1 MGSSVKSIIGT
12 AAPAI
17 GTALGGPIGG
27 AIGSAVG
34 GAIAGRQYSKQAGET
49 AAQYNARMQQLGRQG
64 FFRPVGVSTL
74 YGQSKFEID
83 PSTGALKSAGYTA
96 SPEVI
101 AQQQRFSSL
110 MGGGLTAAERA
121 SGYLPQ
127 FEQAAQRSL
136 QLGQQFLPS
145 STTGQITPAEQEY
158 LSTLQTLGR
167 DLTSDLSTAPS
178 ADVLQQQARLR
189 GFAEQLEPTT
199 GAQLTQAEQD
209 YLARTGGAAED
220 ILGGMST
227 QAASDVARQQQRLEG
242 LAGQVTP
249 TSYDPTAAAQ
259 SYYEEQQ
266 ALLDPSRRR
275 QEQRLAAGVFGR
287 GRGGLS
293 VGAEGQ
299 PELFAL
305 GQSYAEQDARLAA
318 EARQRA
324 RQELQQDIGLGTQL
338 GSQALTTGQAGR
350 QEQLGLTSSGLG
362 YLQQQPT
369 AEETA
374 RQRMIQNILTSAQLG
389 GQGIQTGQAGQQFK
403 TAQALQGIG
412 LLGQATT
419 PEEAARQRMLQNIG
433 TGAGLYTQGA
443 GLFGTGYGL
452 QQAALSP
459 FQTQFGLAG
468 QLEETAQSP
477 MQIGAALGA
486 KTSQFGGV
494 AGQILQG
501 GQTAAAN
508 LQSQAAQAKAAQL
521 AGMGQG
527 IAGLGQQYYQQQQYN
542 DWLNR
547 AYPQTPPPTTATQP
561 SYVGPNPYTGS
572 YNIN

>member
-1 MGSSVKSIIGT
+1 MGSLVKT
-12 AAPAI
+12 AV
-17 GTALGGPIGG
+17 GALGGAGPAAMIGG
-27 AIGSAVG
+27 QVIGGLLGSR
-34 GAIAGRQYSKQAGET
+34 GASKQAAAMGQQA
-49 AAQYNARMQQLGRQG
+49 AAQVEAARIAAEEAR
-64 FFRPVGVSTL
+64 FRPVGITTRFGSATP
-74 YGQSKFEID
+74 QF
-83 PSTGALKSAGYTA
+83 TGGRLSGYDYQA
-96 SPEVI
+96 SPELSALQDQLSRI
-101 AQQQRFSSL
+101 YGSSL
-110 MGGGLTAAERA
+110 GQAERVTGLQPQLEAAGQGLFGLGSQFIPTGTTPELTA
-121 SGYLPQ
+121 S
-127 FEQAAQRSL
+127 
-136 QLGQQFLPS
+136 
-145 STTGQITPAEQEY
+145 EQEY
-158 LSTLQTLGR
+158 LQSVRGLGR
-167 DLTSDLSTAPS
+167 GLTTDLSATPS
-178 ADVLQQQARLR
+178 EDVLEQQARLR
-189 GFAEQLEPTT
+189 GFAGQLAPTST
-199 GAQLTQAEQD
+199 TPELTTAEQQ
-209 YLARTGGAAED
+209 YLSRVGRAGED

-227 QAASDVARQQQRLEG
+227 QSASDVARQQQRLEG

-338 GSQALTTGQAGR
+338 GSQALTAGQAGR

-508 LQSQAAQAKAAQL
+508 LQSQAAQARAAQG
-521 AGMGQG
+521 AGMAQG

-547 AYPQTPPPTTATQP
+547 AYPRTPAPIESRPVGGTTTIQQNTIP
-561 SYVGPNPYTGS
+561 IWGG
-572 YNIN
+572 

>member
-1 MGSSVKSIIGT
+1 MGSLVKT
-12 AAPAI
+12 AV
-17 GTALGGPIGG
+17 GALGGAGPAAMIGG
-27 AIGSAVG
+27 QVIGGLLGSR
-34 GAIAGRQYSKQAGET
+34 GASKQAAAMGQQA
-49 AAQYNARMQQLGRQG
+49 AAQVEAARIAAEEAR
-64 FFRPVGVSTL
+64 FRPVGITTRFGSATP
-74 YGQSKFEID
+74 QF
-83 PSTGALKSAGYTA
+83 TGGRLSGYDYQA
-96 SPEVI
+96 SPELSALQDQLSRI
-101 AQQQRFSSL
+101 YGSSL
-110 MGGGLTAAERA
+110 GQAERVTGLQPQLEAAGQGLFGLGSQFIPTGTTPELTA
-121 SGYLPQ
+121 S
-127 FEQAAQRSL
+127 
-136 QLGQQFLPS
+136 
-145 STTGQITPAEQEY
+145 EQEY
-158 LSTLQTLGR
+158 LQSVRGLGR
-167 DLTSDLSTAPS
+167 GLTTDLSATPS
-178 ADVLQQQARLR
+178 EDVLEQQARLR
-189 GFAEQLEPTT
+189 GFAEQLAPTST
-199 GAQLTQAEQD
+199 TPELTTAEQQ
-209 YLARTGGAAED
+209 YLSRVGRAGED
-220 ILGGMST
+220 ILGGIST

-508 LQSQAAQAKAAQL
+508 LQSQAAQARAAQG
-521 AGMGQG
+521 AGMAQG

-547 AYPQTPPPTTATQP
+547 AYPRTPAPIESRPVGGTTTIQQNTIP
-561 SYVGPNPYTGS
+561 IWGG
-572 YNIN
+572 

>member
-1 MGSSVKSIIGT
+1 MPDAT
-12 AAPAI
+12 AAV
-17 GTALGGPIGG
+17 IGG
-27 AIGSAVG
+27 SQVIGGIMGNRA
-34 GAIAGRQYSKQAGET
+34 ASKQAAAMGQQA
-49 AAQYNARMQQLGRQG
+49 AAQVEAARIAAEEAR
-64 FFRPVGVSTL
+64 FRPVGITTRFGSATP
-74 YGQSKFEID
+74 QF
-83 PSTGALKSAGYTA
+83 TGGRLSGYDYQA
-96 SPEVI
+96 SPELSALQNQLSRI
-101 AQQQRFSSL
+101 YGSSL
-110 MGGGLTAAERA
+110 GQAERVAGLQPQLESAGQGLFGLGSQFIPTGTTPELTA
-121 SGYLPQ
+121 S
-127 FEQAAQRSL
+127 
-136 QLGQQFLPS
+136 
-145 STTGQITPAEQEY
+145 EQEY
-158 LSTLQTLGR
+158 LQSVRGLGR
-167 DLTSDLSTAPS
+167 GLTTDLSATPS
-178 ADVLQQQARLR
+178 EDVLEQQARLR
-189 GFAEQLEPTT
+189 GFAGQLAPTST
-199 GAQLTQAEQD
+199 TPELTTAEQQ
-209 YLARTGGAAED
+209 YLSRVGRAGED

-508 LQSQAAQAKAAQL
+508 LQSQAAQARAAQG
-521 AGMGQG
+521 AGMAQG
-527 IAGLGQQYYQQQQYN
+527 VAGLGQQYVQRQQYN

>member
-1 MGSSVKSIIGT
+1 MPDAT
-12 AAPAI
+12 AAV
-17 GTALGGPIGG
+17 IGG
-27 AIGSAVG
+27 SQVIGGIMGNRA
-34 GAIAGRQYSKQAGET
+34 ASKQAAAMGQQA
-49 AAQYNARMQQLGRQG
+49 AAQVEAARIAAEEAR
-64 FFRPVGVSTL
+64 FRPVGITTRFGSATP
-74 YGQSKFEID
+74 QF
-83 PSTGALKSAGYTA
+83 TGGRLSGYDYQA
-96 SPEVI
+96 SPELSALQDQLSRI
-101 AQQQRFSSL
+101 YGSSL
-110 MGGGLTAAERA
+110 GQAERVAGLQPQLESAGQGLFGLGSQFIPTGTTPELTA
-121 SGYLPQ
+121 S
-127 FEQAAQRSL
+127 
-136 QLGQQFLPS
+136 
-145 STTGQITPAEQEY
+145 EQEY
-158 LSTLQTLGR
+158 LQSIRGLGR
-167 DLTSDLSTAPS
+167 GLTTDLSATPS
-178 ADVLQQQARLR
+178 EDVLEQQARLR
-189 GFAEQLEPTT
+189 GFAGQLAPTST
-199 GAQLTQAEQD
+199 TPELTTAEQQ
-209 YLARTGGAAED
+209 YLSRVGRAGED

-508 LQSQAAQAKAAQL
+508 LQSQAAQARAAQG
-521 AGMGQG
+521 AGMAQG
-527 IAGLGQQYYQQQQYN
+527 VAGLGQQYYQQQQYN

-547 AYPQTPPPTTATQP
+547 AYPRTPAPIESRPVGGTTTIQQNTIP
-561 SYVGPNPYTGS
+561 IWGG
-572 YNIN
+572 